1 MADLSLHET
10 LTRRLELFARDQVLE
25 RADRTTELVFALM
38 KREGGL
44 HVGDGLAR
52 VGTRSINTMK
62 ELIED
67 VAVASGL
74 SVAIY
79 VGDRPVVSSSR
90 GLGKD
95 GEQTPL
101 SRESLSPSMTQGD
114 VFSGAVEVGDRQALV
129 VLRPVLQRG
138 SPIGVIMCGI
148 GNQEANSTLLGLAS
162 IEQDIL
168 ALADQVQDERQRAVA
183 DFLKII
189 RSIAKRIHL
198 LALNASILS
207 AQAGEHGR
215 GFAVVAREIG
225 DLAERTRQS
234 TQELEQEFL
243 GRANAVDV
251 ERRSGGRG
259 RREKAAAAGSRL

>member
-1 MADLSLHET
+1 MAEISLHET
-10 LTRRLELFARDQVLE
+10 LTQRLELFARDQVLE
-25 RADRTTELVFALM
+25 RADRTAELIFALV

-44 HVGDGLAR
+44 HVGDGVAR
-52 VGTRSINTMK
+52 VGTRSLMTMK
-62 ELIED
+62 DLIED
-67 VAVASGL
+67 VAVSSGL
-74 SVAIY
+74 SIAIY
-79 VGDRPVVSSSR
+79 VGDRPSLTSSR

-95 GEQTPL
+95 GEHASVAKDALQRCL
-101 SRESLSPSMTQGD
+101 KQNE
-114 VFSGAVEVGDRQALV
+114 VFSGLIDVGERQALV
-129 VLRPVLQRG
+129 VLRPLLQRG
-138 SPIGVIMCGI
+138 HPVGVVMCGI
-148 GNQEANSTLLGLAS
+148 GSQEANSTLLGLAS

-168 ALADQVQDERQRAVA
+168 TLADQVQRERQRAVA

-243 GRANAVDV
+243 GRNKGVEM

-259 RREKAAAAGSRL
+259 RTPSPADLAAGR